1 MPKRVNQQAQQ
12 DSRKRPVFQ
21 EYVEKRKK
29 ELDAE
34 GNFPRDGPTLAGRAS
49 KQIQKEITTARKAT
63 ISKKKRAFDPRWEEA
78 IQDAIY
84 FKGRHPDISF
94 RLLAAK
100 FQPSY
105 TTRVLCYTTIQRR
118 YTGKCQSLLSNGGHA
133 ASRHLTDAQ
142 ELGVMEILDRYQYIG
157 TPLRLGLLRGV
168 ANRMLKDQVPRG
180 IAVEDLPTVGRDWP
194 KQFVERH
201 KDEWKTLKLKFLDVQ
216 RKAAH
221 KKEDISQWFELFE
234 FIVDEWD
241 LAPAQIW
248 NMDETGFRI
257 GVLEG
262 LQLVLCRAE
271 VRALYMDSPEKRT
284 LVTSCETVS
293 AAGESIPPGIIF
305 PAKCHIPWMFPEDL
319 PEDWMIGYSDKG
331 YNTVELGI
339 GWIQH
344 FDKYTK
350 RLLEPDNQKW
360 RADVFD
366 DLKDEKPVAE
376 GEPENSRLLIID
388 GHESHVNVDFLKYAE
403 NNNIIVLALPPHLT
417 HKMQPL
423 DVGVFQS
430 LKHAHQTVL
439 DSWVRDIGSVFD
451 KQQFIAKLPEIRQ
464 KGIKKATI
472 ISAWKKAGLVPFDPQ
487 KVLDGITELEPE
499 KLRSIGIPVDRPKTP
514 PMPHLDHEGY
524 AISPDRLPVPYTE
537 GYIDSSP
544 LHVLP
549 DSLRR
554 YAKGTKYFNDF
565 FKDHPEFEE
574 QGIKFMRL
582 TQAMQKDIVSG
593 AEAVDALTQKARKQR
608 EAAAIGREGSHQKNW
623 RLKSKGG
630 WLKAGAGQSHFQ
642 GKDIKELQLQDVK
655 RLKASKVEQKH
666 VQEWEIEQ
674 EKETQEIASWYGIEE
689 FVNADCMPHSDL
701 RWLNESDIDQKEF
714 DKRLETLREFYK
726 GRMQDKLGIQ
736 EQQDRFTAEKHRIW
750 EAQGRDKD
758 GNLQWEEPMDLPPL
772 VNQEPDILYPLGATD
787 SEIEKYESSQQRYQ
801 QPVLEEPVPRSTPPA
816 FEPPSDNLADLNLEL
831 LE

>member
-344 FDKYTK
+344 FD
-350 RLLEPDNQKW
+350 
-360 RADVFD
+360 
-366 DLKDEKPVAE
+366 
-376 GEPENSRLLIID
+376 
-388 GHESHVNVDFLKYAE
+388 NVL
-403 NNNIIVLALPPHLT
+403 
-417 HKMQPL
+417 
-423 DVGVFQS
+423 G
-430 LKHAHQTVL
+430 
-439 DSWVRDIGSVFD
+439 
-451 KQQFIAKLPEIRQ
+451 
-464 KGIKKATI
+464 
-472 ISAWKKAGLVPFDPQ
+472 
-487 KVLDGITELEPE
+487 
-499 KLRSIGIPVDRPKTP
+499 SIGIPVDRPKTP

-787 SEIEKYESSQQRYQ
+787 SEIE
-801 QPVLEEPVPRSTPPA
+801 
-816 FEPPSDNLADLNLEL
+816 
-831 LE
+831 